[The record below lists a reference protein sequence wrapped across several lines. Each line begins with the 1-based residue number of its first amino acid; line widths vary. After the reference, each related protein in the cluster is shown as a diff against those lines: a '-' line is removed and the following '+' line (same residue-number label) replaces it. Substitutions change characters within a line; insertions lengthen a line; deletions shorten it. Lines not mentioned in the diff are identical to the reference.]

1 MNLQKKLQNLGIEQA
16 KKLDDK
22 QIRTIAT
29 NVTETITNAFPVIY
43 NEYNNILIKL
53 LNCNMYTAKITKPIS
68 KVNYIYENNSI
79 YFDESLDLNKVNE
92 HMIHECIHYLQDR
105 RNTKGKLNRIGLCN
119 FENFSVYGLG
129 INEAANQYISA
140 KCVHNPV
147 TTIEKYGIR
156 IKTISPNYYPFLT
169 NLIEQIV
176 NLIGDDVLVRGTIN
190 GSIEFEDQIL
200 NTFEANT
207 KKIINQFDNIIE
219 INNKLN
225 LEKDAEKIQIYQ
237 EEIAAIYIDTQNNIF
252 STFFE
257 KLLPRLT
264 TYQEVNF
271 YIDKAICCKNI
282 MGVNLQERFSLNS
295 FYDIQ
300 LEEIISKYDKKKIE
314 FSNKRKNNMLA
325 VITDNKLTRLVRKI
339 IAYFSSQKNRII

>member
-79 YFDESLDLNKVNE
+79 YFDENLDLNKVNE

-140 KCVHNPV
+140 KCVRNPV

-219 INNKLN
+219 INNKLS